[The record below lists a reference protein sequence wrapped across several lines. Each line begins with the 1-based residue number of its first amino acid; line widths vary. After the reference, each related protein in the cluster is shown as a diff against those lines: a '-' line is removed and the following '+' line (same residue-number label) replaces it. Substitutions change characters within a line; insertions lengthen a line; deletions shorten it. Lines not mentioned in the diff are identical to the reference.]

1 MKPSWT
7 SDAPDGA
14 TLEREAVSTPRS
26 GPATIT
32 AVLSKQRV
40 RVTWPD
46 GAADEASLAVPDY
59 APRVDDRALVFTDG
73 SGARWIIGVMNA
85 PRPSSLLEE
94 ALESPP
100 VTRVEDKRGRLLF
113 EYDPETDRA
122 VLHAAVGDLELS
134 VPAGALRI
142 EARDGVTVETP
153 ADVRIR
159 AERELEITSEKAGRS
174 SRLRLQPGEM
184 SVTSAVVTAAATRAE
199 VLAEKVGVSAR
210 HLESHVERARYVAQ
224 VVDVRAGR
232 IVERAV
238 DVYREVERLSQTRA
252 GRLKLVARKAAQL
265 VGENTLVKARDRM
278 KVKGERIHLA

>member
-1 MKPSWT
+1 VKPAWT
-7 SDAPDGA
+7 PETTTHDGA
-14 TLEREAVSTPRS
+14 NPDAPRS

-46 GAADEASLAVPDY
+46 GVADEASLALPGY

-73 SGARWIIGVMNA
+73 AGARWIIGVMNA
-85 PRPSSLLEE
+85 PRPSTLLEE

-122 VLHAAVGDLELS
+122 VLHAAAGDLELS

-142 EARDGVTVETP
+142 EARDGVTLETP

-159 AERELEITSEKAGRS
+159 AEREVDIASEKAGRS
-174 SRLRLQPGEM
+174 SRVRLQPGEM
-184 SVTSAVVTAAATRAE
+184 SLASAVVTAAATRAE
-199 VLAEKVGVSAR
+199 VLAEKVGVSATQ
-210 HLESHVERARYVAQ
+210 LESHVERARHVAQ

-252 GRLKLVARKAAQL
+252 GRLKLVAKKAAQL